1 MVAIAGKIP
10 KKAVKKK
17 IPDYLVKDEID
28 GVRFYYRNYKDI
40 LNKQENTEE
49 TMGCSSIQWII
60 IEYLLEVIY
69 ASELRKKYRVATNEG
84 GNHLALNNNLSFD
97 IALYEREKLTPEAIT
112 KKYVQGIAPHTVIEV
127 DTDISLDDTGFN
139 NSEDYTFLK
148 TRKLMQ
154 YGTQKVVWIFTNS
167 QKIVAAEGKVW
178 QIYDFTQT
186 IQLLDNVEFNLDD
199 FLKRENISLTTM

>member
-10 KKAVKKK
+10 RKVAKKK

-28 GVRFYYRNYKDI
+28 GIRFYYRNYKDI
-40 LNKQENTEE
+40 LNKKENVEE
-49 TMGCSSIQWII
+49 TMGCSAIQSLI

-69 ASELRKKYRVATNEG
+69 KSDLRKKYRVFTNEA

-97 IALYEREKLTPEAIT
+97 IALYDREKLTAEAIT

-127 DTDISLDDTGFN
+127 DTDISLDETGFATA
-139 NSEDYTFLK
+139 EDYTFLK

-154 YGTQKVVWIFTNS
+154 YGTQKVIWIFTNS
-167 QKIVAAEGKVW
+167 QKIVVAEGKVW

-186 IQLLDNVEFNLDD
+186 IQLFDNVEFNLDE
-199 FLKRENISLTTM
+199 FLKRENINL

>member
-10 KKAVKKK
+10 RKVAKKK

-28 GVRFYYRNYKDI
+28 GIRFYYRNYKDI
-40 LNKQENTEE
+40 LNKKENTEE
-49 TMGCSSIQWII
+49 TMGCGAIQWVI

-69 ASELRKKYRVATNEG
+69 ASDLRKKYRVATNES

-97 IALYEREKLTPEAIT
+97 IALYDREKLTAEAIT

-127 DTDISLDDTGFN
+127 DTDISLDETGFATA
-139 NSEDYTFLK
+139 EDYTFLK

-154 YGTQKVVWIFTNS
+154 YGTQKVIWIFTNS
-167 QKIVAAEGKVW
+167 QKIVVAEGKVW

-186 IQLLDNVEFNLDD
+186 IQLFDNVEFNLDE
-199 FLKRENISLTTM
+199 FLKRENINL

>member
-28 GVRFYYRNYKDI
+28 GIRFYYRNYKEI
-40 LNKQENTEE
+40 LNNQENTVE
-49 TMGCSSIQWII
+49 TMGCSSIQWVI

-69 ASELRKKYRVATNEG
+69 ASDLRKKFRVATNEG
-84 GNHLALNNNLSFD
+84 GNNLALRNNLSFD
-97 IALYEREKLTPEAIT
+97 IALYDREKLKPEDIT

-148 TRKLMQ
+148 TKKLMQ
-154 YGTQKVVWIFTNS
+154 YGTQKVIWIFTAS
-167 QKIVAAEGKVW
+167 QKIVVAEDKVW
-178 QIYDFTQT
+178 QVYDFTQT
-186 IQLLDNVEFNLDD
+186 IQIFENVEFNLDNY
-199 FLKRENISLTTM
+199 LKMENINL